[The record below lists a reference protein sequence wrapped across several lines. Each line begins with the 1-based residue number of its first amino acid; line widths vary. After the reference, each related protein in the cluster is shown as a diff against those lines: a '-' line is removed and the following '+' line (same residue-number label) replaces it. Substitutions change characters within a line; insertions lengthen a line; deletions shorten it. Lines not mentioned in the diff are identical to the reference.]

1 MYNPTGYPRAAHD
14 RRSVSRRCEVA
25 GQLVEGPLP
34 ISTAPKPSP
43 PQAGSQAPPQVRL
56 PDVRVFHRTVVT
68 IDLTVSGNPENEALA
83 ELLGAIADRR
93 IRRKVQKLLQ
103 LGEEAVRALGELDAA
118 LYVRADGEA
127 QIQIVSDAV
136 LSHLRR
142 LLEYLRAVATGA
154 DHTGSFELTGPSQTN
169 PGMSTT
175 APGAARGVGAFR
187 SMSDADKWRTLAEEM
202 EVLLFGLSSELR
214 EYDRRLA
221 DALSHD
227 RRGQALTDLNDATT
241 ALMDGVFAVMTTVY
255 ECFLG
260 YAEPERMIPGH
271 RHTLGKALAVR
282 RALAE
287 LRRTVAELN
296 RPIQHRATDPAV
308 ALASYRLIVESLDA
322 FIASEEFFYLRSDT
336 RKDLESVREVLAR
349 GTPERNRNDCEGF
362 DKYLDSLGVISQRG
376 VLIKHDTD
384 TKQKIA
390 SELGRALA
398 YATVQPALVCD
409 VIAEAF
415 AKAERLRG
423 LTDPLDDLVERWQ
436 KLDPAARADLT
447 TAAPLARALLDL
459 VRPPPEATAP
469 DSDDF
474 F

>member
-1 MYNPTGYPRAAHD
+1 MSET
-14 RRSVSRRCEVA
+14 
-25 GQLVEGPLP
+25 
-34 ISTAPKPSP
+34 
-43 PQAGSQAPPQVRL
+43 
-56 PDVRVFHRTVVT
+56 
-68 IDLTVSGNPENEALA
+68 PENEALA
-83 ELLGAIADRR
+83 ELLGTIADRR

-118 LYVRADGEA
+118 LYVRADGES

-142 LLEYLRAVATGA
+142 LLEFLRAVATGA
-154 DHTGSFELTGPSQTN
+154 DNTGSFELSGPSMTN
-169 PGMSTT
+169 PGLTNPGLTNPGISTT
-175 APGAARGVGAFR
+175 SPGTARGVAALR
-187 SMSDADKWRTLAEEM
+187 SMSDADKWRNLAEEM
-202 EVLLFGLSSELR
+202 DVLLFGLSSELR

-241 ALMDGVFAVMTTVY
+241 ALMDGVFAAMTTVY

-296 RPIQHRATDPAV
+296 RPIQNRATDPAV
-308 ALASYRLIVESLDA
+308 AEASYRLIVDSLDG

-336 RKDLESVREVLAR
+336 RKEFESIREVLAS
-349 GTPERNRNDCEGF
+349 GTPQRNRNDCEGF

-384 TKQKIA
+384 TKEKIA
-390 SELGRALA
+390 AELGRALA
-398 YATVQPALVCD
+398 YVRFQPELVCD
-409 VIAEAF
+409 VIVESF

-423 LTDPLDDLVERWQ
+423 LTDPLDDLLERWQ
-436 KLDPAARADLT
+436 KLDAAARAD
-447 TAAPLARALLDL
+447 AAIVAPLARALLDL
-459 VRPPPEATAP
+459 VRPPAQTTAP
-469 DSDDF
+469 DSEDF